1 MKTKKSKIFLFL
13 LIAVVAIPLIAKTYP
28 HDGAGVSVTI
38 PNGWNVDGDEDS
50 LHASSK
56 SGEVAISFVIL
67 PYGSANVAMNNAQ
80 KELGKTFKGY
90 TSSQKPEPITWNGM
104 KGFYTEGDGSIDGV
118 PMHVDTAILKS
129 PKGKVVMIL
138 GAAAKRSFDKYE
150 KQITGILKSLKPIR

>member
-1 MKTKKSKIFLFL
+1 MKTIKSKIFLLL
-13 LIAVVAIPLIAKTYP
+13 LIIAVAIPIFAKTYP

-38 PNGWNVDGDEDS
+38 PDGWEVDGDEDS

-67 PYGSANVAMNNAQ
+67 PYGTANAAMNNVQ

-90 TSSQKPEPITWNGM
+90 KTTQKSEPITWNGM
-104 KGFYTEGDGSIDGV
+104 KGFYTEGDGSVDGV

-129 PKGKVVMIL
+129 PTGKVVMVL

-150 KQITGILKSLKPIR
+150 KQITGILKSLKPL